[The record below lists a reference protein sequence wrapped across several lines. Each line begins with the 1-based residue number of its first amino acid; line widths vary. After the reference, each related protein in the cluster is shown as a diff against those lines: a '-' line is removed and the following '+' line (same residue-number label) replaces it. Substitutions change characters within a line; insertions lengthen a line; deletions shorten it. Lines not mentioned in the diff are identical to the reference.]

1 MNTLKQRLLTN
12 WHLMRIF
19 RAAIGMMM
27 LVMGIQNKDWAIGLF
42 SIFFLYQAVTDTG
55 CCSTQGCY
63 SPPHGAKN
71 DTAHEKQTEEV
82 DYEEV
87 K

>member
-1 MNTLKQRLLTN
+1 MNTIKQKLLTN

-19 RAAIGMMM
+19 RLGIGIWMVV
-27 LVMGIQNKDWAIGLF
+27 LAFQTYDWAVGLF
-42 SIFFLYQAVTDTG
+42 GAFFLYQAVTDTG
-55 CCSTQGCY
+55 CCGAQGCY
-63 SPPHGAKN
+63 TPKRRDSVQSIKAP
-71 DTAHEKQTEEV
+71 DEV